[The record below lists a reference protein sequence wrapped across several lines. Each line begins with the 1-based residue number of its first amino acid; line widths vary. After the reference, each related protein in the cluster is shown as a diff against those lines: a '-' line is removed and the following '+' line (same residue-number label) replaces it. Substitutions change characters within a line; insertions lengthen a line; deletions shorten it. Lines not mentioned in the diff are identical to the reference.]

1 MHVRR
6 SVLIGRRIHSSIGHR
21 RRRGVRV
28 LPGHWVVMMHWGICC
43 DSCCCGGS
51 SCISSH
57 WWRRNQCCRSCIIV
71 WTAIGWWEEAG
82 CCRRGGI
89 GCQMIA
95 DATVVIGISTGR
107 NRGYSRGFNTNHRV
121 VWLLRM
127 ICIRSS
133 LRFCCCGPFFGHYLV
148 RCFHKF
154 CIILLQENTNGEKRK
169 EEIGVE
175 DPSFACFSADVV
187 CSCTLTISF
196 PDFLFVCFCFF
207 FLSDL
212 MSSFWLFRKLWNTGN
227 DSFSL
232 FSICPSFLSFDT
244 KVFLIP
250 LFF

>member
-1 MHVRR
+1 
-6 SVLIGRRIHSSIGHR
+6 
-21 RRRGVRV
+21 
-28 LPGHWVVMMHWGICC
+28 
-43 DSCCCGGS
+43 
-51 SCISSH
+51 
-57 WWRRNQCCRSCIIV
+57 
-71 WTAIGWWEEAG
+71 
-82 CCRRGGI
+82 
-89 GCQMIA
+89 
-95 DATVVIGISTGR
+95 
-107 NRGYSRGFNTNHRV
+107 
-121 VWLLRM
+121 M

-250 LFF
+250 LFFSDGAASFLCRVYITKMRFLALVATRYSLDFYNSRIIQGWCFQKDSSSFSTFFSRFVWLVLQ